1 LILEAEAMTQTALE
15 FTRPRPDDLFTPG
28 SQSFRIY
35 ERLLQRPVSN
45 SEIVREMD
53 VFNSTGRISDIRK
66 ALKPHLM
73 DVEAKRVR
81 DGLFV
86 YELKG

>member
-1 LILEAEAMTQTALE
+1 MTQTALD
-15 FTRPRPDDLFTPG
+15 FTRPRPGDLFTPG
-28 SQSFRIY
+28 SQNYRLY
-35 ERLLQRPVSN
+35 ERLLMGPTSN
-45 SEIVREMD
+45 SFIVRDMLI
-53 VFNSTGRISDIRK
+53 FNSTGRISDIRK

>member
-1 LILEAEAMTQTALE
+1 MNQTALD

-28 SQSFRIY
+28 SQSYRIY
-35 ERLLQRPVSN
+35 CRLLTGPVTN
-45 SEIVREMD
+45 SDIVRDMNI
-53 VFNSTGRISDIRK
+53 FNSTGRISDIRK

-73 DVEAKRVR
+73 DIEAKRVR

-86 YELKG
+86 YNLRG